1 MTTKRLIRISY
12 FTMLTIIGGLIK
24 IPVGTVSFTLQTLF
38 VISAGMFLGA
48 KDGAIAQLVYMII
61 GLIGIPIFTQG
72 GGIYY
77 IFKPSFGYILSF
89 PLGAFL
95 TGYLIGKSKTI
106 RTFKLFLFSLVG
118 LVAVYVIG
126 MAYQVMILVLVN
138 GLTFAT
144 ACATLLSILL
154 YFAVDVVLMY
164 ILSLIFPRVNT
175 LIGLHS
181 TTQKP
186 QQINPDLKPDP
197 QNSVNPD

>member
-48 KDGAIAQLVYMII
+48 KDGAIAQLVYMLI
-61 GLIGIPIFTQG
+61 GLIGVPIFTQG

-95 TGYLIGKSKTI
+95 TGCLIGKSKTI
-106 RTFKLFLFSLVG
+106 RTLKLFLCALAG

-138 GLTFAT
+138 GLAFAV

-164 ILSLIFPRVNT
+164 ILSLIFPRVET

-181 TTQKP
+181 TMQKS
-186 QQINPDLKPDP
+186 QQVNPDLKPDP